1 MREAMDAWTFV
12 IASYA
17 IGVGATVAMVAW
29 SLLSMKRA
37 ERRRDRA
44 RGKL

>member
-1 MREAMDAWTFV
+1 MREAMSAWTFV

-17 IGVGATVAMVAW
+17 IGVGATVAMITW

-37 ERRRDRA
+37 EKRRDRA
-44 RGKL
+44 RGNR